1 MKVTVFYDF
10 FRTELE
16 LNFQI
21 LLATFF
27 EKNLAA
33 VIKDD
38 LQKYIFYQ
46 TILLNFL
53 MELLL
58 SFICST

>member
-38 LQKYIFYQ
+38 LQKSIFYQ